1 MKRLRATV
9 ALLAEFRKVSSLLH
23 THNPAD
29 FITGEE
35 SKLRLLILKIY
46 ARFEVQLLKVFW
58 FIFKTPLM
66 KVDIT
71 RKLMYYSLAKFM
83 AEMAIVGQPM
93 TLQQAENFIRNM
105 PEDSQVALGPCR
117 CRLAIGHRAGCSHPL
132 MTDMVIATGVPI
144 WLDVFPEDYHVINRE
159 EAVQL
164 MRDARAE
171 GLIQIVDRHLYYRGS
186 ANYFVL
192 CNCCKEA
199 CLPIVGY
206 RKFKRENMKF
216 IPSPSVVSHDVAL
229 CRGCGTCVE
238 LCPFEERA
246 LESGRSVTLN
256 CQGCGLCVDHC
267 ENKALSMV
275 SRMQG

>member
-1 MKRLRATV
+1 MKRLRALIALPWVVRRTTA
-9 ALLAEFRKVSSLLH
+9 ALL

-58 FIFKTPLM
+58 FTFKTPLM
-66 KVDIT
+66 KFDVT
-71 RKLMYYSLAKFM
+71 RKLMYFSLAKFM

-93 TLQQAENFIRNM
+93 TLEQAEDFVRNM
-105 PEDSQVALGPCR
+105 PEQSQIALGPCR
-117 CRLAIGHRAGCSHPL
+117 CRLAIGHRAGCTHPL

-144 WLDVFPEDYHVINRE
+144 WLDIFPADYEVISRD
-159 EAVQL
+159 EAVQV
-164 MRDARAE
+164 MRDARAK
-171 GLIQIVDRHLYYRGS
+171 GLIQIVDRHVYFRGN

-206 RKFKRENMKF
+206 RKFKQEKMKF
-216 IPSPSVVSHDVAL
+216 IPSLSVVEHDKEL
-229 CRGCGTCVE
+229 CAGCGTCVE
-238 LCPFEERA
+238 ICPFEERELSA
-246 LESGRSVTLN
+246 GKSITLN
-256 CQGCGLCVDHC
+256 CQGCGLCVDYC
-267 ENKALSMV
+267 ERGALSMMERV
-275 SRMQG
+275 